1 MVSNGADIA
10 AMLTGLHVLIHQ
22 AQQTHQIIL
31 RILKQPNPL
40 LINLQRKTVDV
51 QNNNNKHDN
60 FTLYYRNGTIYKIL
74 NVSSHRMFRAVPALL
89 TILLVLTLGQ
99 TLMEALDVWLVV
111 RKHVDFV
118 VQENF

>member
-1 MVSNGADIA
+1 
-10 AMLTGLHVLIHQ
+10 
-22 AQQTHQIIL
+22 
-31 RILKQPNPL
+31 
-40 LINLQRKTVDV
+40 
-51 QNNNNKHDN
+51 
-60 FTLYYRNGTIYKIL
+60 
-74 NVSSHRMFRAVPALL
+74 MFRAVPGLL